1 MLLMKKISFL
11 FLTILISACAID
23 VTKKE
28 NFDETKYISSISEK
42 YVGLETNNSYQ
53 WLGIPYAEPPQGSLR
68 WKAPRALTNQDKI
81 VKALKFSDSCPQV
94 PSISLDRGGK
104 GKFTGSEDC
113 LYLNI
118 FTPKKISLDKKLP
131 VMFWIHGGGNTSGEA
146 ASYDFS
152 KLASAHELV
161 IVSINYR
168 LGFLGWFYHPSFAAT
183 SNNLEDKSGNFGTL
197 DQIMALRW
205 VKENIE
211 DFGGDKNNVTIF
223 GESAGGHNVFALLSS
238 SLAEGLFH
246 KAISQSGATNT
257 FDLEEASRFFDNKDS
272 SLLTSSKEVV
282 SRLLVASGS
291 SNDLFE
297 ANIAQESMNE
307 FKLFEQMQEIGLNEI
322 FKVYKNIE
330 NSKQSGKKMIPR
342 VLSDGHVLPKRGMQ
356 FSRKSFYNDVP
367 VIFGTNRDETK
378 LFAAMESDY
387 STSLFNRLVIIRNQ
401 EMYDLTAEYASNNW
415 KISAVDNPARDM
427 ITSGKKNVY
436 AYRFDWDEQGKLLW
450 MDFSKIFGAAH
461 AMEIPF
467 ITGTMKLL
475 GIEQFM
481 FNEENLPDA
490 IRLSIAMQSYWAEFA
505 YTGNPGRGR
514 DNNLPKWNSWS
525 TSGDKFLIF
534 DSQNDQGIVMSNFE
548 LKRID
553 EFKRLY
559 GDSRIKKDKTKCKF
573 LKNLVQNAYEK
584 DAISFYNEKCLQGE

>member
-1 MLLMKKISFL
+1 MKKISFL
-11 FLTILISACAID
+11 LMTIIISACAID
-23 VTKKE
+23 ATKKE
-28 NFDETKYISSISEK
+28 NFEETKLISSISDK
-42 YVGLETNNSYQ
+42 FVGIELKNSYQ

-68 WKAPRALTNQDKI
+68 WKAPRALSKQKEK
-81 VKALKFSDSCPQV
+81 VKAFKFSDACPQV

-104 GKFTGSEDC
+104 GEYTGSEDC

-118 FTPKKISLDKKLP
+118 FTPKKISSDKKLP

-152 KLASAHELV
+152 KLASSHELV

-197 DQIMALRW
+197 DQIMALKW
-205 VKENIE
+205 VKQNIE

-238 SLAEGLFH
+238 PLAKGLFH

-257 FDLEEASRFFDNKDS
+257 FDLNEASKFFDDKKS
-272 SLLTSSKEVV
+272 SLLTTSKEVV
-282 SRLLVASGS
+282 SKLLVS
-291 SNDLFE
+291 SESSKDLFE
-297 ANIAQESMNE
+297 ANIAQDSMNE
-307 FKLFEQMQEIGLNEI
+307 FKLLEQMQELDLGQI
-322 FKVYKNIE
+322 FKVYKEIDK
-330 NSKQSGKKMIPR
+330 SKQDGKKMIPR
-342 VLSDGHVLPKRGMQ
+342 VLSDGYVIPNRGMQ

-387 STSLFNRLVIIRNQ
+387 STSLFNRLIVVRNQ
-401 EMYDLTAEYASNNW
+401 KMYDLTAEYASNNW

-427 ITSGKKNVY
+427 ISSGKKDVF
-436 AYRFDWDEQGKLLW
+436 AYRFDWDEQGKVLW

-467 ITGTMKLL
+467 VTGTMKLL
-475 GIEQFM
+475 GIERFM
-481 FNEENLPDA
+481 FNDENLPDA

-505 YTGNPGRGR
+505 YTGDPGKGR
-514 DNNLPKWNSWS
+514 DNNLPKWNSW
-525 TSGDKFLIF
+525 TSSGEKFMIL
-534 DSQNDQGIVMSNFE
+534 DSQNDQGIVMSDFE
-548 LKRID
+548 LRRID

-559 GDSRIKKDKTKCKF
+559 ADSRIKKDKTKCKF
-573 LKNLVQNAYEK
+573 LNNLVQNAYEK